1 MVFLFL
7 EKNATN
13 LQPMRLTIG
22 KSIMASGRYTIIKRK
37 IFAAFMVF
45 ILAASLYPRHVSFGK
60 ENGNFKVMGYFS
72 ESPALMDSVDDA
84 VQFDGMTHLIYAFL
98 KPASDGSLYPIG
110 KPERL
115 KELVDKSHAHGVKV
129 VIAVGGVY
137 YGKERL
143 EGHFEALAG
152 NDEAL
157 GRFTRE
163 VRDFVEAYN
172 LDGVEI
178 DWEYPNAK
186 SSDEFERVI
195 LALKEVLS
203 PMGKTLSA
211 AVAAAV
217 SANSKAEYIQS
228 VTDTALKNLDWL
240 NIMAYDLKGG
250 EHSPYWLA
258 DVSIQYWKKRGVSAD
273 RIVVGIPLYA
283 RPSWK
288 QYRHIV
294 ALDKANAYLD
304 FVPGDKSD
312 SYNGLNTIRQK
323 TRLSLNKGGGIMFF
337 DIQEDT
343 RDETSALKA
352 ALDMIHRYELNK
364 PDDYFIVVDNRELLY
379 SPEEKLGMP
388 YTDVQNRLQIPVRK
402 ALETIGA
409 KIEYEHA
416 SRTVTAI
423 LEDTT
428 VKIRI
433 GSDILEVDGNKV
445 TMDTKAA
452 IKDGLTYLPL
462 RWVYESF
469 GYKVIWYESS
479 KSVLVSKN

>member
-1 MVFLFL
+1 M
-7 EKNATN
+7 T
-13 LQPMRLTIG
+13 
-22 KSIMASGRYTIIKRK
+22 
-37 IFAAFMVF
+37 AFMVV
-45 ILAASLYPRHVSFGK
+45 ILAASLFPRQISFGK

-72 ESPALMDSVDDA
+72 ESPYLNDPIDEA
-84 VQFDGMTHLIYAFL
+84 VQFDGLTHLLYGFL

-115 KELVDKSHAHGVKV
+115 KELVEKSHAHGVNV

-157 GRFTRE
+157 RRFIRE
-163 VRDFVEAYN
+163 VRDFVEFYD

-186 SSDEFERVI
+186 SSAKYERLI
-195 LALKEVLS
+195 LALEEVLS

-211 AVAAAV
+211 AVAASV
-217 SANSKAEYIQS
+217 SVNTKAEPVQS
-228 VTDTALKNLDWL
+228 VTDIALENLDWL
-240 NIMAYDLKGG
+240 NIMAYDLKG
-250 EHSPYWLA
+250 EQHSPFWLA
-258 DVSIQYWKKRGVSAD
+258 DVSIQYWKKRGVTED

-288 QYRHIV
+288 QYRHLV

-304 FVPGDKSD
+304 FVPGDKLD

-323 TRLSLNKGGGIMFF
+323 TRLALNKGGGIMFF

-352 ALDMIHRYELNK
+352 ALDMIQRYEQNK
-364 PDDYFIVVDNRELLY
+364 LDDYFIVVDNRELLY
-379 SPEEKLGMP
+379 VPEEKLGMP
-388 YTDVQNRLQIPVRK
+388 YKDGQNRIQIPVKK

-409 KIEYEHA
+409 KIEYDAA
-416 SRTVTAI
+416 SRTVTAVRKEI
-423 LEDTT
+423 T
-428 VKIRI
+428 VKIHI
-433 GSDILEVDGNKV
+433 GSDRLDVNGNRM

-452 IKDGLTYLPL
+452 IQEGRTYLPL

-469 GYKVIWYESS
+469 GYKVTWYESS
-479 KSVLVSKN
+479 KTILVSKN

>member
-1 MVFLFL
+1 M
-7 EKNATN
+7 
-13 LQPMRLTIG
+13 
-22 KSIMASGRYTIIKRK
+22 KRK
-37 IFAAFMVF
+37 IFTAFMVV
-45 ILAASLYPRHVSFGK
+45 ILAASFYPRQIGFGK
-60 ENGNFKVMGYFS
+60 ENSEFKVMGYFS
-72 ESPALMDSVDDA
+72 ESPSLVDPIDDA

-157 GRFTRE
+157 RRFVRE
-163 VRDFVEAYN
+163 VRDFVESYD

-186 SSDEFERVI
+186 SSAKFERLI

-228 VTDTALKNLDWL
+228 VTERALANLDWL
-240 NIMAYDLKGG
+240 NIMAYDLKG
-250 EHSPYWLA
+250 EQHSPYWLA
-258 DVSIQYWKKRGVSAD
+258 DVSIQYWKKRGVSED

-323 TRLSLNKGGGIMFF
+323 TRLALNKGGGIMFF

-343 RDETSALKA
+343 RDETSGLKA
-352 ALDMIHRYELNK
+352 ALDMIQRYEENK
-364 PDDYFIVVDNRELLY
+364 LDDYFIVVDNHELLY
-379 SPEEKLGMP
+379 APEEKLGMP
-388 YTDVQNRLQIPVRK
+388 YKDGQDRIQIPVRK

-409 KIEYEHA
+409 KIDYDHA

-423 LEDTT
+423 REDTT
-428 VKIRI
+428 VKIHI
-433 GSDILEVDGNKV
+433 GSDKLEINGN
-445 TMDTKAA
+445 TMTMGTKAA
-452 IKDGLTYLPL
+452 VHDGLTYLPL
-462 RWVYESF
+462 RWIYESF
-469 GYKVIWYESS
+469 GYKVSWYASS
-479 KSVLVSKN
+479 KTILVSKN

>member
-1 MVFLFL
+1 M
-7 EKNATN
+7 
-13 LQPMRLTIG
+13 
-22 KSIMASGRYTIIKRK
+22 KRK
-37 IFAAFMVF
+37 ILTAFMVV
-45 ILAASLYPRHVSFGK
+45 ILAASLYPVQIGYGK
-60 ENGNFKVMGYFS
+60 ETSNFKVMGYFS
-72 ESPALMDSVDDA
+72 ESPYLNDPIDD
-84 VQFDGMTHLIYAFL
+84 VQFDGLTHLIYAFL

-115 KELVDKSHAHGVKV
+115 KELVEKSHVHGVKV
-129 VIAVGGVY
+129 IIAVGGVF

-157 GRFTRE
+157 RRF
-163 VRDFVEAYN
+163 VQGVKDFVETYD

-186 SSDEFERVI
+186 SSDEFERLI
-195 LALKEVLS
+195 LALNEVLS

-211 AVAAAV
+211 AVAGAV

-228 VTDTALKNLDWL
+228 VTDVALENLDWL
-240 NIMAYDLKGG
+240 NIMVYDLKG
-250 EHSPYWLA
+250 EQHSPYWFA
-258 DVSIQYWKKRGVSAD
+258 DVSIQYWKKRGVPED

-323 TRLSLNKGGGIMFF
+323 TRLALNKGGGIMFF

-352 ALDMIHRYELNK
+352 AVDMIQRYEQYHL
-364 PDDYFIVVDNRELLY
+364 DDYFIVVDNRELLY
-379 SPEEKLGMP
+379 APEENLGMP
-388 YTDVQNRLQIPVRK
+388 YKDDQNRLQIPVRK

-409 KIEYEHA
+409 KIDYDHA

-423 LEDTT
+423 REEIT
-428 VKIRI
+428 VKIHI
-433 GSDILEVDGNKV
+433 GSDRLEVNGNQM

-452 IKDGLTYLPL
+452 IQEGLTYLPL

-469 GYKVIWYESS
+469 GYKVTWSESS
-479 KSVLVSKN
+479 KTVLVSKN